1 MRGTRKSYGTLRQGL
16 IKNGRGDMGQGR
28 YRWAVISA
36 VAALGQITGVQPA
49 FSQQQAAPSTSAG
62 GLAEIVVTA
71 ERREERLQDV
81 PISVAAFSQDKLDSQ
96 GLKSIDDLSRLSP
109 GMTFMRQGMGSSAN
123 YNDEN
128 SDINI
133 RGVDSTAGSPTTGI
147 YIDDTPIQSRHIGF
161 GAVQVYPQLFDLER
175 VEVLRGPQGT
185 LFGAGAE
192 GGVVRFIT
200 PTPGLTA
207 NSGYLRA
214 EYASTDNGGP
224 SYEGGAAVGGPII
237 DGVLGFRVS
246 VSFRHDGG
254 WVDRVSYTRPVPA
267 DPLSLPVYQS
277 TTEFNSNWSETATGR
292 AALLWQVN
300 DQWSIEPSIYAQ
312 TLNVNDTAAYWQ
324 SLSDPNTNTFRNGN
338 FLHNPSTDPWY
349 IAAVRANGDL
359 GFASFVSNTSYFHRD
374 QHSTSDYTQYLRAT
388 YAVVFAGLANI
399 YPPPGAMGYA
409 PFGDKQHNFY
419 QEFRLAS
426 KDASSRLTWSGGL
439 FFAHT
444 NENIPENIIDPTLD
458 NEVRDFITVG
468 GTVPLPPGYVCLY
481 TTIPCPNGLIFYGP
495 IDRIIEE
502 QLAVFGE
509 VNFKFTD
516 AWKLTVGLRVAS
528 NKVTGDVGG
537 GGAFL
542 GTPYAETSAST
553 TEHPVTPRLVLTYQP
568 DRDDLF
574 YASAS
579 KGYRSGGVNVSV
591 GIICEPNLA
600 QLGLP
605 VGSNGLHEVPGTYNS
620 DSLWQYELG
629 AKNALL
635 DHKLQINTSIFYTD
649 WSNIQQNVYLPIC
662 GEQFVA
668 NLGHTH
674 GIGGDIELIYRPVQT
689 LTFDASAA
697 YTQSKYTQASC
708 AGVLQFNGSYCGG
721 TVGGVAQQVGPIVS
735 KDDQLPGAP
744 WTFLVS
750 AEYAPVLEA
759 LGGKTAYFRLDYQ
772 HNTAQTGILPGQN
785 YHNALFDTTL
795 PGLPSWT
802 NLQLRAGMRFGGYD
816 LSVFANNVTNQNPK
830 LFQSRD
836 LNDGCGFNAA
846 APAPCGAPKY
856 DNLYFAR
863 GVRPRTIGVTAT
875 YRY

>member
-1 MRGTRKSYGTLRQGL
+1 MS
-16 IKNGRGDMGQGR
+16 QGR
-28 YRWAVISA
+28 YRWALIGA
-36 VAALGQITGVQPA
+36 FAALSQISSIQPSFGQ
-49 FSQQQAAPSTSAG
+49 QQQAAESSGG
-62 GLAEIVVTA
+62 GLMEIVVTA

-81 PISVAAFSQDKLDSQ
+81 PISVAAFSQQKLDSQ

-133 RGVDSTAGSPTTGI
+133 RGVDSTAGSPTTGV

-200 PTPGLTA
+200 PSPGLTA
-207 NSGYLRA
+207 DSGYLRA
-214 EYASTDNGGP
+214 EYANTQDGAP

-237 DGVLGFRVS
+237 DGVLGFRAS

-254 WVDRVSYTRPVPA
+254 WVDRVSYTRPDPA

-277 TTEFNSNWSETATGR
+277 TTQFNANWSETATGR
-292 AALLWQVN
+292 GALLWQVN

-312 TLNVNDTAAYWQ
+312 TLNINDTAAYWQ
-324 SLSDPNTNTFRNGN
+324 TLSNPSENVFRNGN
-338 FLHNPSTDPWY
+338 ALTNPSTDPWY
-349 IAAVRANGDL
+349 LAALKVSGDL
-359 GFASFVSNTSYFHRD
+359 GFASFVSSTSYYHRS

-388 YAVVFAGLANI
+388 YAFFGGLANI
-399 YPPPGAMGYA
+399 YPQPGDMGYA
-409 PFGDKQHNFY
+409 PFGDKQHNIY
-419 QEFRLAS
+419 QEFRFAS
-426 KDASSRLTWSGGL
+426 KDANSRFNWTGGL
-439 FFAHT
+439 FYAHT
-444 NENIPENIIDPTLD
+444 NENIPENIIDPTLNTQVND
-458 NEVRDFITVG
+458 YLTSVG
-468 GTVPLPPGYVCLY
+468 APGADSVCLF
-481 TTIPCPNGLIFYGP
+481 TTIPCPNGLIYYGP
-495 IDRIIEE
+495 IDRVIEE
-502 QLAVFGE
+502 QFAAFGE
-509 VNFKFTD
+509 ANFKFTD
-516 AWKLTVGLRVAS
+516 AWKITLGLRVATD
-528 NKVTGDVGG
+528 KVTGDVGG

-542 GTPYAETSAST
+542 GTPYAETSSST
-553 TEHPVTPRLVLTYQP
+553 TEHPVTPRLVLSYQP

-579 KGYRSGGVNVSV
+579 KGYRSGGVNVAV
-591 GIICEPNLA
+591 GIICDPNLQA
-600 QLGLP
+600 LGLP
-605 VGSNGLHEVPGTYNS
+605 LGPNGHYEVPNAYNS

-629 AKNALL
+629 AKNAFL

-649 WSNIQQNVYLPIC
+649 WSNIQQNVYLPVC

-674 GIGGDIELIYRPVQT
+674 GTGGDIEFIYRPISP

-697 YTQSKYTQASC
+697 YTVSKYTQASC
-708 AGVLQFNGSYCGG
+708 AGVLQFNGTSCAG
-721 TVGGVAQQVGPIVS
+721 TVSGKPESVAPIVS
-735 KDDQLPGAP
+735 KNDQLPAAP
-744 WTFLVS
+744 WTFLIS
-750 AEYAPVLEA
+750 GEYAPILEA
-759 LGGKTAYFRLDYQ
+759 FGGRTAYFRVDYQ
-772 HNTAQTGILPGQN
+772 HSTAQTGILPGQN
-785 YHNALFDTTL
+785 FNNALFDTTL
-795 PGLPSWT
+795 PGLPSLT
-802 NLQLRAGMRFGGYD
+802 NLSLRAGLRFGGYD

-836 LNDGCGFNAA
+836 INDGCQIPGTACGV
-846 APAPCGAPKY
+846 APNHPTTT

-863 GVRPRTIGVTAT
+863 GVRPRTIGLTAT

>member
-1 MRGTRKSYGTLRQGL
+1 
-16 IKNGRGDMGQGR
+16 MGQGR
-28 YRWAVISA
+28 YCWAVIGA
-36 VAALGQITGVQPA
+36 VAALGQIAGVQPA
-49 FSQQQAAPSTSAG
+49 FGQQQAAPSTSAG
-62 GLAEIVVTA
+62 GLMEIVVTA

-81 PISVAAFSQDKLDSQ
+81 PISVAAFSQEKLDSQ
-96 GLKSIDDLSRLSP
+96 GLKGIDDLSRLSP

-200 PTPGLTA
+200 PTPSLTA

-237 DGVLGFRVS
+237 DGVLGFRAS

-254 WVDRVSYTRPVPA
+254 WVDRVSYTRPVPD
-267 DPLSLPVYQS
+267 DPLSLPVYKA
-277 TTEFNSNWSETATGR
+277 TTETNANWSETATGR
-292 AALLWQVN
+292 AALLWQVS
-300 DQWSIEPSIYAQ
+300 DQWSVEPSIYAQ
-312 TLNVNDTAAYWQ
+312 TLNINDTAAYWQ
-324 SLSDPNTNTFRNGN
+324 ALSDPSSNTFRNGN
-338 FLHNPSTDPWY
+338 FLRNPSTDPWY
-349 IAAVRANGDL
+349 LAAVRANGDL

-388 YAVVFAGLANI
+388 YAFFGGLANI

-426 KDASSRLTWSGGL
+426 KDANSRLTWTGGL
-439 FFAHT
+439 FYAHT

-458 NEVRDFITVG
+458 DEVRSFLTSVG
-468 GTVPLPPGYVCLY
+468 APGADAVCLF
-481 TTIPCPNGLIFYGP
+481 TQIPCPNGLIYYGP

-502 QLAVFGE
+502 QIALFGE
-509 VNFKFTD
+509 ATFRFTD
-516 AWKLTVGLRVAS
+516 TWKLAVGLRVAT
-528 NKVTGDVGG
+528 NKVQGDVGG

-553 TEHPVTPRLVLTYQP
+553 TEHPVTPRLVLSYQP

-591 GIICEPNLA
+591 GLICEPNLVA
-600 QLGLP
+600 LGLP
-605 VGSNGLHEVPGTYNS
+605 VGPDGNRVVPGTYNS

-629 AKNALL
+629 AKNAFL
-635 DHKLQINTSIFYTD
+635 DHKLQINSAIFYTD

-674 GIGGDIELIYRPVQT
+674 GYGGDIELIYRPVQT

-697 YTQSKYTQASC
+697 YTQSKYTAASC
-708 AGVLQFNGSYCGG
+708 AGVLHFDGASCVPSAPPNPNPPVY
-721 TVGGVAQQVGPIVS
+721 PIVS

-744 WTFLVS
+744 WTFLFS
-750 AEYAPVLEA
+750 AEYAPIIEA

-772 HNTAQTGILPGQN
+772 HSTAQTGILPGQN

-795 PGLPSWT
+795 PGLPSLT
-802 NLQLRAGMRFGGYD
+802 NLQLRAGLRFGGYD
-816 LSVFANNVTNQNPK
+816 LSIFANNVTNQNPK

-836 LNDGCGFNAA
+836 INDGCVHPTPVPPATTA
-846 APAPCGAPKY
+846 SAPCGPPTT

-863 GVRPRTIGVTAT
+863 GVRPRTIGLTAT

>member
-1 MRGTRKSYGTLRQGL
+1 
-16 IKNGRGDMGQGR
+16 MGQGR
-28 YRWAVISA
+28 YRWAVIGA
-36 VAALGQITGVQPA
+36 IAAISQIVGVQPA
-49 FSQQQAAPSTSAG
+49 VSQQQAAASSTGG
-62 GLAEIVVTA
+62 GLMEIVVTA

-81 PISVAAFSQDKLDSQ
+81 PISVAAFSQEKLDSQ

-133 RGVDSTAGSPTTGI
+133 RGVDSTAGSPTTGV
-147 YIDDTPIQSRHIGF
+147 YVDDTPVQSRHIGF

-200 PTPGLTA
+200 PTPPLTA
-207 NSGYLRA
+207 NTGYLRA
-214 EYASTDNGGP
+214 DYAVTDSGGP
-224 SYEGGAAVGGPII
+224 SYEGGAAVGAPII
-237 DGVLGFRVS
+237 DGVLGFRIS

-254 WVDRVSYTRPVPA
+254 WVDRASYTRPDPA
-267 DPLSLPVYQS
+267 DPLSLPVYKS

-292 AALLWQVN
+292 AALLWQVS
-300 DQWSIEPSIYAQ
+300 DKWSVEPSIYAQ
-312 TLNVNDTAAYWQ
+312 TLNINDTAAYWQ
-324 SLSDPNTNTFRNGN
+324 SLSNPSTNTFYNGN
-338 FLHNPSTDPWY
+338 ALHNPSTDPWY
-349 IAAVRANGDL
+349 IAAAKVNGDL
-359 GFASFVSNTSYFHRD
+359 EFASFTSNTSYYHRN

-388 YAVVFAGLANI
+388 YAFFGGLANI
-399 YPPPGAMGYA
+399 YPQPGDMGYA
-409 PFGDKQHNFY
+409 PFNDTQHNIY

-426 KDASSRLTWSGGL
+426 KDASSRLTWTAGL
-439 FFAHT
+439 FYSHT
-444 NENIPENIIDPTLD
+444 NENIPENIIDPTIAQ
-458 NEVRDFITVG
+458 EVEAFVG
-468 GTVPLPPGYVCLY
+468 PAIAGECLF
-481 TTIPCPNGLIFYGP
+481 TAIPCPNGLIYYGP

-502 QLAVFGE
+502 QFALFGE
-509 VNFKFTD
+509 ANFKFTD
-516 AWKLTVGLRVAS
+516 TLKLTVGLRVAS
-528 NKVTGDVGG
+528 DKVEGDVGG

-542 GTPYAETSAST
+542 GAPWSVTSAST
-553 TEHPVTPRLVLTYQP
+553 TEHPVTPRLVLSYQP

-591 GIICEPNLA
+591 GVICDPNLQA
-600 QLGLP
+600 LGLP
-605 VGSNGLHEVPGTYNS
+605 LGPNGHYEVPGTYNS

-674 GIGGDIELIYRPVQT
+674 GTGGDIEVIYRPVSS

-697 YTQSKYTQASC
+697 YTVSKYTQASC
-708 AGVLQFNGSYCGG
+708 AGVLQFNGTNCAGV
-721 TVGGVAQQVGPIVS
+721 VGGMQENVAPIVS
-735 KDDQLPGAP
+735 KDDQLPASP
-744 WTFLVS
+744 WSFLIS
-750 AEYAPVLEA
+750 AEWASPVEA
-759 LGGKTAYFRLDYQ
+759 FGGRTAYFRADYQ
-772 HNTAQTGILPGQN
+772 HSTAQTGILPGQN
-785 YHNALFDTTL
+785 FHNALFDTTL

-802 NLQLRAGMRFGGYD
+802 SLALRAGMRFGGYD
-816 LSVFANNVTNQNPK
+816 LSLYANNVTNQNPK

-836 LNDGCGFNAA
+836 INDGCATPGM
-846 APAPCGAPKY
+846 PCGAPTT

-863 GVRPRTIGVTAT
+863 GVRPRTIGLTAT